1 MWDKPTLLNWIAN
14 LLFAVSIVVMLYAA
28 LYVVVHL
35 PIFPLREVKVE
46 GQLNHVNREQV
57 KLIVAKHLKGNFFTL
72 DLIKARDAFEKL
84 PWARSVSVRRRWPDK
99 LEVVIEE
106 HQALARWG
114 NVALVNTH
122 GELFHAASGSELP
135 MFYGPGDG
143 VIEVASQYAEFSKT
157 LKNAN
162 LAIANLA
169 LTPRRAW
176 QVTTTDGMVVELGR
190 VEMQRRLEKFV
201 SAYSS
206 TIAGLNMKVTYVD
219 LRYPNGFAARRP
231 AEAKPLSEDKN
242 SAKATG
248 VSKASG
254 NSKTGGTGKANENKL
269 NSTNPAG
276 TLQPGNKKPA
286 EINKQQT

>member
-1 MWDKPTLLNWIAN
+1 MWDKPALLNWTAN
-14 LLFAVSIVVMLYAA
+14 LLFALSVVVMLYAA

-72 DLIKARDAFEKL
+72 DLLKTRDTFEKL
-84 PWARSVSVRRRWPDK
+84 PWARKVSVRRRWPDK

-114 NVALVNTH
+114 SVALVNTH

-135 MFYGPGDG
+135 VFNGPGDG
-143 VIEVASQYAEFSKT
+143 VIEVASQFTEFSKT

-162 LAIANLA
+162 LDIANLA

-176 QVTTTDGMVVELGR
+176 QITTTNGMVVELGR
-190 VEMQRRLEKFV
+190 VEMQPRLQKFV
-201 SAYSS
+201 SVYRN
-206 TIAGLNMKVTYVD
+206 TIAALNMKVTYAD
-219 LRYPNGFAARRP
+219 LRYSNGFAIRRP
-231 AEAKPLSEDKN
+231 VDAKPIN
-242 SAKATG
+242 GNKAG
-248 VSKASG
+248 DSKAGGLKSG
-254 NSKTGGTGKANENKL
+254 GDKLNKEKTGKVTTGNTML
-269 NSTNPAG
+269 NISTP
-276 TLQPGNKKPA
+276 TS
-286 EINKQQT
+286 II